1 MNNRKQIIS
10 CEEIKKTDMVQ
21 YLSRLG
27 FEPKKI
33 YRADYWYLSPLR
45 IEKTPSFKINRIKNC
60 WYDFGIDKG
69 GNIID
74 FAILYHDCTVGEF
87 LRMFQ
92 NDFYIHQKPVLV
104 PKKENADEEGRIKIL
119 YNKTITELVLI
130 RYLHK
135 RNIPLSV
142 AEKYC
147 SEIIFRISNKNYV
160 ALGFKN
166 DSGGYELRNEFFKGS
181 NSPKDITTIKTKG
194 KKVAVFEGFFD
205 FLSFISLLRDKEAK
219 DFNYCILNSLSFF
232 EKSRTFLEQHASI
245 HLYLDNDTSGI
256 KTVSYAESLSKKYH
270 DESFLYKNY
279 KDLNDWVMNIGK
291 RSEKKQSTFL
301 KL

>member
-1 MNNRKQIIS
+1 
-10 CEEIKKTDMVQ
+10 MVQ

-60 WYDFGIDKG
+60 WYDFGIGKG

-74 FAILYHDCTVGEF
+74 LAILYHDCTVGEF
-87 LRMFQ
+87 SRMFQ
-92 NDFYIHQKPVLV
+92 NDFYSHQQPISV
-104 PKKENADEEGRIKIL
+104 PKKEVVDEEGRITIL
-119 YNKTITELVLI
+119 YNKTISDLVLI

-135 RNIPLSV
+135 RNIPLYV

-147 SEIIFRISNKNYV
+147 SEITCRIYNKTHV
-160 ALGFKN
+160 AFEFKN

-181 NSPKDITTIKTKG
+181 NSPKDISTIETKG

-205 FLSFISLLRDKEAK
+205 FLSSISLLPNKEAK
-219 DFNYCILNSLSFF
+219 EFP
-232 EKSRTFLEQHASI
+232 
-245 HLYLDNDTSGI
+245 
-256 KTVSYAESLSKKYH
+256 
-270 DESFLYKNY
+270 
-279 KDLNDWVMNIGK
+279 
-291 RSEKKQSTFL
+291 
-301 KL
+301 

>member
-1 MNNRKQIIS
+1 MNSRKQIIS
-10 CEEIKKTDMVQ
+10 CEEIRKTDMVE
-21 YLSRLG
+21 YLSQMG
-27 FEPKKI
+27 YEPKKI
-33 YRADYWYLSPLR
+33 CRPDYWYLSPLR

-60 WYDFGIDKG
+60 WYDFGIGKG

-74 FAILYHDCTVGEF
+74 LAILYHDCTVGEF
-87 LRMFQ
+87 SRMFQ
-92 NDFYIHQKPVLV
+92 NDFYSHQQPISV
-104 PKKENADEEGRIKIL
+104 PKKEVVDEEGRITIL
-119 YNKTITELVLI
+119 YNKTISDLVLI

-135 RNIPLSV
+135 RNIPLYV

-147 SEIIFRISNKNYV
+147 SEITFRIYNKTHV

-181 NSPKDITTIKTKG
+181 NSPKDISTIETKG

-205 FLSFISLLRDKEAK
+205 FLSFISLLPNKEAK
-219 DFNYCILNSLSFF
+219 EFNFCILNSLSFF

-256 KTVSYAESLSKKYH
+256 KMVSYAKSLNKNYH
-270 DESFLYKNY
+270 DESTIYKNY

-291 RSEKKQSTFL
+291 RRERKQ
-301 KL
+301 

>member
-1 MNNRKQIIS
+1 MNVRKQNIS
-10 CEEIKKTDMVQ
+10 CEEIRKTDMVK
-21 YLSRLG
+21 YLSILG

-33 YRADYWYLSPLR
+33 SHGDYWYLSPLR
-45 IEKTPSFKINRIKNC
+45 DEKTPSFKINTKKNC
-60 WYDFGIDKG
+60 WFDFGIGKG

-74 FAILYHDCTVGEF
+74 FAILYHNCTVGEF
-87 LRMFQ
+87 LKMVQ
-92 NDFYIHQKPVLV
+92 NDFYFHRQPVLE
-104 PKKENADEEGRIKIL
+104 PIKENEQESLIEIL
-119 YNKTITELVLI
+119 YDKTISSLVLI

-147 SEIIFRISNKNYV
+147 SEIIYRLNNKTYA

-181 NSPKDITTIKTKG
+181 NSPKDITRLKNKG

-205 FLSFISLLRDKEAK
+205 FLSFISLLSNKELK
-219 DFNYCILNSLSFF
+219 PVSFCILNSLSFF
-232 EKSRTFLEQHASI
+232 EKSRPFLEQHNSI
-245 HLYLDNDTSGI
+245 HLYLDNDKAGI
-256 KTVSYAESLSKKYH
+256 NTASYAKSLNEKYH
-270 DESFLYKNY
+270 DESTLYKNY

-291 RSEKKQSTFL
+291 RSLSKTINIF
-301 KL
+301 